1 MNRHRLLL
9 GICLGILLAGAAGAA
24 APGDLSGTWKLNRDA
39 SDDPRKKI
47 EEARAEGDQ
56 SGGGGWHGGGTG
68 HHGGRRGGGFSSGDR
83 RSSGDMEPPADGDTL
98 RIDHQ
103 DPRLVITDG
112 AGREHVLYTD
122 GRKVEEERSFGGTTK
137 ITARWKDG
145 HVVVETEPER
155 GPSYTE
161 TYAVTGDHKQWTVT
175 RRIRGRGR
183 HGDIEIRRV
192 YDAVSPEEHAAPPP
206 APENPRE
213 ASARKAREG
222 AAPLGLVGLEA

>member
-1 MNRHRLLL
+1 MNLHRRLL
-9 GICLGILLAGAAGAA
+9 GICFGILLAGAAGAA

-39 SDDPRKKI
+39 SDDPRKKM
-47 EEARAEGDQ
+47 EEARAEGDP
-56 SGGGGWHGGGTG
+56 SGGGGWRGGGMG
-68 HHGGRRGGGFSSGDR
+68 HHGGHRGSGDSSGDR
-83 RSSGDMEPPADGDTL
+83 GSSGAMEPSAEAETL

-155 GPSYTE
+155 GPSYTD
-161 TYAVTGDHKQWTVT
+161 TYAVTADRKQLTVT
-175 RRIRGRGR
+175 RHIKGRGR
-183 HGDIEIRRV
+183 RGDVEIRRV
-192 YDAVSPEEHAAPPP
+192 YDAVLPEEQATPPP
-206 APENPRE
+206 APESPRE
-213 ASARKAREG
+213 ASAGEAREG
-222 AAPLGLVGLEA
+222 AAPLGPVRLEP